1 MIKRREFIAL
11 FMFACIITMFL
22 FNVSVY
28 AGDGP
33 ASSEGDDYNVT
44 FYAHVDPGITEITNY
59 VYVGVQ
65 NTENNSLYYEYTLY
79 QANNFLLMVQLPEG
93 QYRIV
98 GGGIRNDFS
107 GKYPVEYVTFTVE
120 NSRNVL
126 VEFDIGTP
134 DSVSAEPAN
143 TPEPSEDPTSTIIT
157 DTQNPTEGIVNTD
170 TEIPTEGIISADT
183 ENPTEAIEPSAT
195 AIDNQKNEKETLP
208 VTTVITFSLFGIA
221 GVATVIC
228 VIMVIKRKRDD

>member
-1 MIKRREFIAL
+1 MIKRREFIVL

-33 ASSEGDDYNVT
+33 ASSEGNDYNVT

-134 DSVSAEPAN
+134 DSGSAEPVN

-157 DTQNPTEGIVNTD
+157 DTENPTEGIVNT
-170 TEIPTEGIISADT
+170 DT

-221 GVATVIC
+221 CVAIVIC